1 MTNTIRTAGF
11 RALVAELVKAR
22 TEAGMTQRDLAEKL
36 GCFPATVGYIER
48 GQRRLD
54 VIEVISL
61 AHAIGVSPSRFFMAA
76 TEGVLPEELA
86 GNFSAPPTSRRRKK
100 AEE

>member
-11 RALVAELVKAR
+11 RALISELVLAR
-22 TEAGMTQRDLAEKL
+22 EEAGMTQRDLAAKL
-36 GCFPATVGYIER
+36 GCFPATIGYIER

-61 AHAIGVSPSRFFMAA
+61 AHALRVSPGRFFDAA
-76 TEGVLPEELA
+76 VTSARPEELV
-86 GNFSAPPTSRRRKK
+86 GNFSAPPSSRTRKK
-100 AEE
+100 KQE